1 MSNLAYR
8 FLHAGFL
15 DEAKSVC
22 EEAAK
27 VPDHH
32 QNVDTALATIK
43 GALEKESEAE
53 KKVLSI
59 AQDCSG
65 FYRNVGIALIAGEV
79 TEISSTWSYEGTELS
94 VSISGGVFS
103 ARGSVKANKS
113 GERRVG
119 KEGVSTCRFGWA
131 GVN

>member
-1 MSNLAYR
+1 MFFFSSRRRHTRCALVTGVQTWLFR
-8 FLHAGFL
+8 
-15 DEAKSVC
+15 S
-22 EEAAK
+22 K

-103 ARGSVKANKS
+103 ARGS
-113 GERRVG
+113 G
-119 KEGVSTCRFGWA
+119 KENVFGDRKS
-131 GVN
+131 VV

>member
-79 TEISSTWSYEGTELS
+79 TEISSTWSYERSEEHTSELQS
-94 VSISGGVFS
+94 LMRISYAVFCL
-103 ARGSVKANKS
+103 KK
-113 GERRVG
+113 
-119 KEGVSTCRFGWA
+119 KTKHY
-131 GVN
+131 